1 MSVGS
6 VAMGNGAKMDN
17 AERAPNATV
26 NVAATSSGDG
36 RATDEIAEEVCAVV
50 GPNAQTERQRPPA
63 TRPKELPTEI
73 SRFNLRQ
80 ESVLRNE
87 RKDGVLCHS
96 HKQ

>member
-1 MSVGS
+1 
-6 VAMGNGAKMDN
+6 MGNGAKMAN

-36 RATDEIAEEVCAVV
+36 GATDEIAEEVVV

-63 TRPKELPTEI
+63 TRLKELPTET
-73 SRFNLRQ
+73 SRFNPRQ
-80 ESVLRNE
+80 ERVLRNE
-87 RKDGVLCHS
+87 RKDGMLCHS